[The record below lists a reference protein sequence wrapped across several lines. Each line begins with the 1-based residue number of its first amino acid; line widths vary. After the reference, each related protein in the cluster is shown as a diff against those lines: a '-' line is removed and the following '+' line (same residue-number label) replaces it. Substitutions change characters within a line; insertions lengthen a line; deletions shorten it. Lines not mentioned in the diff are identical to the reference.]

1 MAITKTKK
9 AAAKKPAKPAAVKK
23 GPPRK
28 NKKIICID
36 YPSNNEIVCC
46 GHYSFRLGTPH
57 EAEWVKVSVNGG
69 PWCEC
74 RSANGYWWHD
84 WCNCDAGSF
93 ALEALALIDGEE
105 VKSAK
110 RRFKVVL

>member
-9 AAAKKPAKPAAVKK
+9 ATAKKPAAVKK
-23 GPPRK
+23 AAPRK
-28 NKKIICID
+28 KAKKVVCID
-36 YPSNNEIVCC
+36 YPSHNEIISC

-57 EAEWVKVSVNGG
+57 EADWVKVSVNGG
-69 PWCEC
+69 PWREC
-74 RSANGYWWHD
+74 RNANGYWWHD

-93 ALEALALIDGEE
+93 AVEALALIDGEE